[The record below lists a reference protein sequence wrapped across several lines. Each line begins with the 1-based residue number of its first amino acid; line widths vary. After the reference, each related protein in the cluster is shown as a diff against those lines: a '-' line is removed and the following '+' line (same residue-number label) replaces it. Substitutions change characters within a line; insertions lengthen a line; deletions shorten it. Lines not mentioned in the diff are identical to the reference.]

1 MCNKQE
7 LTRNQIAVFIN
18 KEETMLEEGITVQ
31 SLLEQRGVKTR
42 SSVWINGRQLLL
54 SEYPNWVIRDGD
66 KIKILRV
73 VAGG

>member
-7 LTRNQIAVFIN
+7 LTRNQITVFIN
-18 KEETMLEEGITVQ
+18 KEKTMLEDGTTVQ

-42 SSVWINGRQLLL
+42 SSVWINGSQLLL
-54 SEYPNWVIRDGD
+54 SEYVSWVISDGD
-66 KIKILRV
+66 EIKILRV